1 MKTKKTNKR
10 KNENERARKKL
21 RRAEMR
27 PFLQRMKQMLYF
39 QRTGKW
45 IHDAE
50 KLHWHHKDPTQKTR
64 KLCHLITRSEQRIAQ
79 ELRTC
84 IVLHVKEHLAL
95 HNTEALRT
103 K

>member
-1 MKTKKTNKR
+1 MKTKKANKR

-45 IHDAE
+45 VYDAE
-50 KLHWHHKDPTQKTR
+50 QLHWHHKDPSKKTR
-64 KLCHLITRSEQRIAQ
+64 KLAHLITRSEQRIAQ
-79 ELRTC
+79 ELRNC
-84 IVLHVKEHLAL
+84 EVLHVKEHLAL
-95 HNTEALRT
+95 HHQGVLRT